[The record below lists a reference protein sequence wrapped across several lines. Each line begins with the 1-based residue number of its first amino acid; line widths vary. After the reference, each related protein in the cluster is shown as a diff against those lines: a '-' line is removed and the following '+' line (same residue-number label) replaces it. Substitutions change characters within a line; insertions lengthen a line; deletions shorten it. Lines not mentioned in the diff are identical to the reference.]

1 MATGDIEIAIGLARK
16 IESAL
21 SRRGAV
27 GAGLREKAQSLAAH
41 LPPGMVATIDWIA
54 RERNRVAHD
63 EAGRLSDPA
72 AYTRVCDEV
81 LRVIEGLPM
90 GLAVSSSEVPRRS
103 GSLPLPAAKTI
114 GAIVLV
120 AWAGLSVFFVVLMTV
135 VVWLIFRFG
144 GAH

>member
-41 LPPGMVATIDWIA
+41 LPAGVVATIDWIA
-54 RERNRVAHD
+54 RERNHVAHD

-72 AYTRVCDEV
+72 AYARACDDV
-81 LRVIEGLPM
+81 LRVIEGLPV
-90 GLAVSSSEVPRRS
+90 GLAPNSGALAPRPN
-103 GSLPLPAAKTI
+103 SLSLPAAKTI

-120 AWAGLSVFFVVLMTV
+120 AWVGLSVFFVVLMSI

-144 GAH
+144 GVR